1 MGNVFG
7 CWLRYDVIYVRMVE
21 AGYHA
26 LLHYTRQFGEIH
38 DHSVFFRTSLQDNGY
53 SVRMSVQGFAF
64 PMISYEVV
72 RRVKSEF
79 FTK

>member
-7 CWLRYDVIYVRMVE
+7 RGLRYDVIDVRMVE

-26 LLHYTRQFGEIH
+26 LLHYIRQVGEIH
-38 DHSVFFRTSLQDNGY
+38 NHSVFVRTSLQDNGN
-53 SVRMSVQGFAF
+53 SVRVSVQGFAF
-64 PMISYEVV
+64 PMISYKIVC
-72 RRVKSEF
+72 RVKSEF